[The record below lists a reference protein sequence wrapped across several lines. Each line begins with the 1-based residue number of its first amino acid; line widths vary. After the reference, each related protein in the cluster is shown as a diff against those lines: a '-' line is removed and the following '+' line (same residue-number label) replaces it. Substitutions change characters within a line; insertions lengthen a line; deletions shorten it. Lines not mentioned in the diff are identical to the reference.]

1 MFTVNAINKTI
12 STKSKIGDTWYQY
25 SDYIVENNKPKLI
38 RRHTDDYEYAP
49 FYREIIEELKGN
61 KMVLSRMWSFTIH
74 LKNYGKRQTLFSI
87 GKMVS

>member
-38 RRHTDDYEYAP
+38 RRHTDDYEHAP
-49 FYREIIEELKGN
+49 FYRETIEELKGN
-61 KMVLSRMWSFTIH
+61 KMLGPPEAVSLLKDII
-74 LKNYGKRQTLFSI
+74 LKN
-87 GKMVS
+87 VSSFMLIR